1 MIKTVSL
8 KKEDCY
14 CDLATFYENVA
25 RKISARIT
33 DKSKFD
39 CRKICITKDVQEV
52 LWSYYREEKNQT
64 DEQIASI
71 LLIGGPK
78 ANLEEYGILEY
89 RAEVE
94 NGFVSCGENPD
105 GC

>member
-1 MIKTVSL
+1 M
-8 KKEDCY
+8 
-14 CDLATFYENVA
+14 
-25 RKISARIT
+25 
-33 DKSKFD
+33 
-39 CRKICITKDVQEV
+39 

>member
-25 RKISARIT
+25 RKI
-33 DKSKFD
+33 
-39 CRKICITKDVQEV
+39 CVTKDVQEV

>member
-33 DKSKFD
+33 DKSKFAL
-39 CRKICITKDVQEV
+39 RKTFKKCYGLIIVRRRTK
-52 LWSYYREEKNQT
+52 LTSR
-64 DEQIASI
+64 
-71 LLIGGPK
+71 
-78 ANLEEYGILEY
+78 
-89 RAEVE
+89 
-94 NGFVSCGENPD
+94 
-105 GC
+105 

>member
-8 KKEDCY
+8 KKEDC
-14 CDLATFYENVA
+14 
-25 RKISARIT
+25 
-33 DKSKFD
+33 
-39 CRKICITKDVQEV
+39 QEV

>member
-39 CRKICITKDVQEV
+39 CRKICVTKDVQEV

-78 ANLEEYGILEY
+78 AIGG
-89 RAEVE
+89 VWDS
-94 NGFVSCGENPD
+94 GVSSRS
-105 GC
+105 

>member
-39 CRKICITKDVQEV
+39 CRKICVTKDVQEP
-52 LWSYYREEKNQT
+52 N
-64 DEQIASI
+64 
-71 LLIGGPK
+71 
-78 ANLEEYGILEY
+78 
-89 RAEVE
+89 
-94 NGFVSCGENPD
+94 
-105 GC
+105 

>member
-14 CDLATFYENVA
+14 CDLDTFYENVA
-25 RKISARIT
+25 RKISVRTT
-33 DKSKFD
+33 DKTKFD
-39 CRKICITKDVQEV
+39 CRKICVTKAVQEV
-52 LWSYYREEKNQT
+52 LWSYYREEKNRT

-78 ANLEEYGILEY
+78 ANLEEHGILEY

-94 NGFVSCGENPD
+94 NGFVSCRENPD